1 MNFGNDSHVLVKNL
15 RVSIFND
22 DKKWTN
28 RRLGYRCKYLKKQKR
43 ICKLDI
49 PTQLVK
55 SGKARVYPTG
65 QTPVVNCQSLVLVI
79 PGVGGPSYEQP
90 CPTTAPRSIKM
101 AYEPFILNAA

>member
-1 MNFGNDSHVLVKNL
+1 MTLMYELKIYVSLFLMMIKIGQSSL
-15 RVSIFND
+15 RLSLQLF
-22 DKKWTN
+22 
-28 RRLGYRCKYLKKQKR
+28 KKQKR

-65 QTPVVNCQSLVLVI
+65 QTPVVNCQSLELVI

-101 AYEPFILNAA
+101 AYEPFILNAV